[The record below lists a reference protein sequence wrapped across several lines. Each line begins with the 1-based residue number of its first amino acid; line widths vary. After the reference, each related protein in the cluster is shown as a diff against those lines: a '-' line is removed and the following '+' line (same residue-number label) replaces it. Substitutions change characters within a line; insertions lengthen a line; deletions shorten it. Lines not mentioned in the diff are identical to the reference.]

1 MDESGVHHG
10 AAFKQET
17 FVLQP
22 IVDRVHEG
30 GSQLMLLQ

>member
-22 IVDRVHEG
+22 IIDGVHKG
-30 GSQLMLLQ
+30 GRQLMLCQ

>member
-17 FVLQP
+17 FVLRNGPALPP
-22 IVDRVHEG
+22 IA
-30 GSQLMLLQ
+30 SKPLSLNC